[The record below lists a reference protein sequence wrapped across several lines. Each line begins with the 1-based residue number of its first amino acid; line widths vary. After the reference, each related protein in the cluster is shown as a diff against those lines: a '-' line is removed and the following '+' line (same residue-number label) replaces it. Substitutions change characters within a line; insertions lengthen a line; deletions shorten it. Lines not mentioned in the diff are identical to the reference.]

1 MKMVVRENC
10 FESDSSSMH
19 SIVVTKND
27 VHVTP
32 MELNPEIRS
41 YNYEEVYINHHGKM
55 DLWRICDG
63 FGRGPFEILTTFK
76 DKLKYAMCEYL
87 GYLYPDDPEY
97 NEYYDMFKDLCREV
111 IPGFVDFDIRKKDM
125 DIYLDSNG
133 NPIRHRDLEWE
144 DLDEDKNDIYSYLD
158 TDGNRKIAV
167 LSKSD
172 YYEYPNIG
180 CIDHQSMGLLKNFL
194 KDKNITLKEFLTNK
208 KYVVVVDSDECMD
221 WLRYKKS
228 GIINTDFI
236 VEEYDK
242 YGEDIDFMEG

>member
-1 MKMVVRENC
+1 MKQVIRRNC
-10 FESDSSSMH
+10 FETNSSSMH
-19 SIVVTKND
+19 SIVVTKNNT
-27 VHVTP
+27 HLIPT
-32 MELNPEIRS
+32 ELIAKDYDYTDETI
-41 YNYEEVYINHHGKM
+41 YIDDKGRMH
-55 DLWRICDG
+55 LWRIGEG

-97 NEYYDMFKDLCREV
+97 DEYYDMFKDLCREIV
-111 IPGFVDFDIRKKDM
+111 PEFVDFDIRKIDL
-125 DIYLDSNG
+125 DIYLDSDG

-144 DLDEDKNDIYSYLD
+144 DFDESKNDVYSYVD
-158 TDGNRKIAV
+158 KDGNKKIAV

-208 KYVVVVDSDECMD
+208 KYIIVIDGDEYD
-221 WLRYKKS
+221 YWIRYKKS
-228 GIINTDFI
+228 GIINTAFI

-242 YGEDIDFMEG
+242 YGEDIQFKED

>member
-1 MKMVVRENC
+1 MKTVVRKSC
-10 FESDSSSMH
+10 FESNSSSMH

-27 VHVTP
+27 FHVSP
-32 MELNPEIRS
+32 AELVPDVRS
-41 YNYEEVYINHHGKM
+41 YDDEELYIDKNGKL
-55 DLWRICDG
+55 DLWRIGEG
-63 FGRGPFEILTTFK
+63 FGRAPFEILTTFK

-97 NEYYDMFKDLCREV
+97 DEYYDMFKDLCSEV

-144 DLDEDKNDIYSYLD
+144 DFDENKNDVYSYVD
-158 TDGNRKIAV
+158 KDGNKKIAV

-180 CIDHQSMGLLKNFL
+180 RIDHQSMGLLKNFL

-208 KYVVVVDSDECMD
+208 RYIVIISGDEFTD
-221 WLRYKKS
+221 WPRYKKS

-242 YGEDIDFMEG
+242 YGEDIEFKED